1 MQAGVLDKGLRA
13 VVASRA
19 ARAYS
24 RAMPQRQ
31 PAIAAAPYAGAERIL
46 PGYQFADAYK
56 VPAPHGLDAIEATRL
71 AFAQGPLWIRSLM
84 GLRNRLGR
92 LVGLKPAPASG
103 FPVVRESAGEVVL
116 GFDDRHLDFRVVVAI
131 AGGFA
136 TVTTVVRWHNA
147 WGRAYLAA
155 IMPFHRAIAA
165 RMIEGVG
172 VAEGVA

>member
-1 MQAGVLDKGLRA
+1 M
-13 VVASRA
+13 
-19 ARAYS
+19 ARRPTATT
-24 RAMPQRQ
+24 AFPC
-31 PAIAAAPYAGAERIL
+31 AGAPGHL
-46 PGYQFADAYK
+46 PGDQFADAYR
-56 VPAPHGLDAIEATRL
+56 VPAPQGLDAIEATRL
-71 AFAQGPLWIRSLM
+71 AFAHGPLWIRSLM

-92 LVGLKPAPASG
+92 LVGLKPAPPGG
-103 FPVVRESAGEVVL
+103 FPVVRQSGDEVVL

-136 TVTTVVRWHNA
+136 TLTTLVRWHNA

-172 VAEGVA
+172 VV